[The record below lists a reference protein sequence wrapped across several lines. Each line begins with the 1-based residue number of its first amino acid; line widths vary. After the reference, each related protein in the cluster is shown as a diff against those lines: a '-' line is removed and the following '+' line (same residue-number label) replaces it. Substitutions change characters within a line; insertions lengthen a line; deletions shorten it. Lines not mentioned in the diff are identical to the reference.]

1 MPPRKRDTVYQN
13 PLAELTDFSFDQ
25 QIVNVFEDMIN
36 RSVPSYASIVHNLI
50 YLAKKFGQDNS
61 ACYDLGCS
69 LGASTL
75 ALREGLEHKNNVKL
89 FGIDTSAD
97 MLKRAQHY
105 IDQDTHQTP
114 VTLLQEDIRNSEIDN
129 ASMVVLNFTLQ
140 FLPRNDRDQLVQTIY
155 SGMKT
160 GACLVLSE
168 KVCFDDAKIQE
179 IITDIHHQFKRE
191 QGYSDLEIAQKRD
204 AIENIMKLE
213 TQDQHAKR
221 LKNTGFEYVTQWHQN
236 TAFCSFLAI
245 K

>member
-25 QIVNVFEDMIN
+25 QVANVFEDMIN
-36 RSVPSYASIVHNLI
+36 RSVPSYAGIVHRLT

-75 ALREGLEHKNNVKL
+75 AMRKGLEHKKNVQL
-89 FGIDTSAD
+89 FSIDTSPE
-97 MLKRAQHY
+97 MLKRAQQF
-105 IDQDTHQTP
+105 IEQDIHQTP
-114 VTLLQEDIRNSEIDN
+114 VTLLQKDIRNSTINN

-140 FLPRNDRDQLVQTIY
+140 FLPCKDRDQFVKTIFA
-155 SGMKT
+155 GMNE

-168 KVCFDDAKIQE
+168 KVCFDDAKVQD

-191 QGYSDLEIAQKRD
+191 QGYSDLEIAQKRE

-213 TQDQHAKR
+213 TQDQHIQR
-221 LKNTGFEYVTQWHQN
+221 LTSSGFKHITQWHQN